1 MKKILLLAGVVFLSL
16 QFSSCNPN
24 DGYSG
29 LGHTADYEFAQNFG
43 AKITRDFVG
52 QIVDGANQPIQ
63 NVTVAI
69 GTTTTQTDAN
79 GVFIING
86 ASVRA
91 RFAYITAKKV
101 GYIDGSRTMVPT
113 DGKNHV
119 KIMMLENAPQQTIQ
133 SGVASEVS
141 IYSGT
146 KVAFDGAFKDE
157 TGADYTGAVAV
168 ALFHLTPS
176 EPSLEYL
183 MPGMLFAQTA
193 ENKQASLST
202 FGMLNV
208 ELRGADGQKLNLA
221 DGHTAEI
228 TMRIDDD
235 QLATAPESIPLWHF
249 DVTTGYWKED
259 GLATK
264 VGNYYVG
271 TVSHFSWWNCDMPN
285 SSILLTFTFVNSD
298 GQPLSNLGINM
309 INASGYHA
317 SGSTDNNGQ
326 LSGILPANQAFTVN
340 VYSPFYSCDSGIIYT
355 TTVGP
360 YTADTIIPNIVV
372 PSSVNVE
379 STTVT
384 GTLLKCD
391 NTNVTNGY
399 VLLTSNAGVN
409 AIATVTNGSFSF
421 NELYCSSNTQF
432 SLIGFD
438 YDAFQSTGIINY
450 NFTAPTTAVGILT
463 ACTAVNEFISYQI
476 DSNPQVIMLTN
487 INAFSGGIQG
497 APTGGMTISASAP
510 TGGIYFTGNTV
521 IPGVYTSA
529 DFSIEGGE
537 VGYIGATTTNT
548 VQFNLSNYGNVGE
561 YIDMTFY
568 GTYFDPQQVQVTPH
582 TITGTI
588 HVLRDN

>member
-1 MKKILLLAGVVFLSL
+1 MKKILLLAGLAFLSL
-16 QFSSCNPN
+16 HFSSCNPN

-29 LGHTADYEFAQNFG
+29 LGHPADYTFAQNFG

-52 QIVDGANQPIQ
+52 QIVDAANQPIQ

-69 GTTTTQTDAN
+69 GTATAQTDAN

-86 ASVRA
+86 ASVRT
-91 RFAYITAKKV
+91 RFAYITAKKM
-101 GYIDGSRTMVPT
+101 GYIDGSRSMVPT
-113 DGKNHV
+113 NGKNHV
-119 KIMMLENAPQQTIQ
+119 KIMLLENVPQETIQ
-133 SGVASEVS
+133 SGAASEVS

-146 KVAFDGAFKDE
+146 KVAFDGAFEDE
-157 TGADYTGAVAV
+157 TGDAYTGAVSV
-168 ALFHLTPS
+168 AMFHLTPS
-176 EPSLEYL
+176 EPNLEYL

-193 ENKQASLST
+193 EIKQASLET

-221 DGHTAEI
+221 KGHTAEI

-249 DVTTGYWKED
+249 DESTGYWKED
-259 GLATK
+259 GSATK

-285 SSILLTFTFVNSD
+285 SSILLTFSFVDSN
-298 GQPLSNLGINM
+298 GNPLSNLNINI
-309 INASGYHA
+309 INAAGYHA
-317 SGSTDNNGQ
+317 SGSTDSNGQ
-326 LSGILPANQAFTVN
+326 LAGILPANQAFTVN
-340 VYSPFYSCDSGIIYT
+340 VYSPFYSCDSGIIST

-360 YTADTIIPNIVV
+360 FTIDTVVPNIVV
-372 PSSVNVE
+372 PTSVSIL
-379 STTVT
+379 STTVS

-391 NTNVTNGY
+391 NTTVTNGY
-399 VLLTSNAGVN
+399 VLLTNNAGVN
-409 AIATVTNGSFSF
+409 AIATVTNGSFTF
-421 NELYCSSNTQF
+421 NELYCASNTQF

-438 YDAFQSTGIINY
+438 YDTFQSTGTINY
-450 NFTAPTTAVGILT
+450 NFTSPSTAVGILT

-476 DSNPQVIMLTN
+476 DSNPQVIMLSN

-497 APTGGMTISASAP
+497 APTGGMTISASDA
-510 TGGIYFTGNTV
+510 TGGIYFMGNTV
-521 IPGVYTSA
+521 LPGIYTSA
-529 DFSIEGGE
+529 DFSIEGGGI
-537 VGYIGATTTNT
+537 GYIAATTTNT

-568 GTYFDPQQVQVTPH
+568 GTYQDSSTTAIH
-582 TITGTI
+582 TVTGTI